1 MIGTQQLSTN
11 FERRPSQ
18 PGSSP
23 GGILSSD
30 SWLVS
35 GDGDDGDDGD
45 DDHDVVVAA
54 VAVVVVVAAAAVVAV
69 MGLMRFHLKFQKQN
83 I

>member
-30 SWLVS
+30 SQLVS
-35 GDGDDGDDGD
+35 GDGDDDHD
-45 DDHDVVVAA
+45 DDD
-54 VAVVVVVAAAAVVAV
+54 VVVVVAAAAAAAAVAVVVV
-69 MGLMRFHLKFQKQN
+69 MGLMMFHLNFQK
-83 I
+83 